1 MKTSRYSDS
10 QILAILEQAEALR
23 WRAWPANCLS
33 PLHLPIQNQTLK
45 DFLWVSDTPFMLTGE
60 M

>member
-1 MKTSRYSDS
+1 MSARLR
-10 QILAILEQAEALR
+10 LAVTAGAGLSVRL
-23 WRAWPANCLS
+23 WRAWPANCIS